1 MTTRRRFNRATLSLS
16 AMLATTLGAAL
27 LVSTATPALAQ
38 QPAAWPT
45 KPVRVT
51 TPFPVGSGPDA
62 WLRIVTER
70 LGKRWGQ
77 PVIVENKPGG
87 NGFIAIDAF
96 KRGATDGH
104 DLIQLDNVHL
114 VAYPYLFK
122 KLPYD
127 PVKDF
132 DVLQPLFR
140 GFFFF
145 AVPVDSK
152 YKTVADLIADAKARP
167 GALNYGSWSV
177 GNPVHLGS
185 ALFEAV
191 TGTQMQHIIY
201 KEVPMLYTGV
211 ANGELNWSLGTLAS
225 TGPLFRAGKLRYLA
239 VAAPSRLPL
248 APDVPSVAEAGG
260 PAGFEATGWTA
271 LAAPPGLPKAL
282 SDKLRADLAAVL
294 ADPELKDRYATFGY
308 TAYAPTPEQFKAFLA
323 AESTKYADVVKR
335 AKASLD

>member
-1 MTTRRRFNRATLSLS
+1 MNARRLFTAATL
-16 AMLATTLGAAL
+16 AVATLAAL
-27 LVSTATPALAQ
+27 PTLAQ
-38 QPAAWPT
+38 APAWPT

-62 WLRIVTER
+62 WLRLVTDR
-70 LGKRWGQ
+70 LAKRWNQ

-114 VAYPYLFK
+114 VAYPHLFK

-140 GFFFF
+140 GYFFF
-145 AVPVDSK
+145 AVPTDSK
-152 YKTVADLIADAKARP
+152 YKTVADIIADAKARP

-185 ALFEAV
+185 ALFEAM

-211 ANGELNWSLGTLAS
+211 ANGELNWALGTLAS

-239 VAAPSRLPL
+239 VAGATRQPL
-248 APDVPSVAEAGG
+248 APDVPSITEAGG

-271 LAAPPGLPKAL
+271 IAAPPGLPKAVA
-282 SDKLRADLAAVL
+282 DKLRADIAAVL
-294 ADPELKDRYATFGY
+294 ADPEMKDRYATFGY
-308 TAYAPTPEQFKAFLA
+308 TAYAPTPEQFKAFMA

-335 AKASLD
+335 AKAS

>member
-1 MTTRRRFNRATLSLS
+1 MTPRRPL
-16 AMLATTLGAAL
+16 LAAAL
-27 LVSTATPALAQ
+27 AAGAMALGLPTAQAQ
-38 QPAAWPT
+38 QATAWPT

-62 WLRIVTER
+62 WLRVVTER
-70 LGKRWGQ
+70 LARRWGQ
-77 PVIVENKPGG
+77 PVIVENRPGA

-104 DLIQLDNVHL
+104 ELIQLDNVHL
-114 VAYPYLFK
+114 VAYPHLFK

-140 GFFFF
+140 ASFFFT
-145 AVPVDSK
+145 VPADSK
-152 YKTVADLIADAKARP
+152 YRSVADIVADAKSRP

-185 ALFEAV
+185 ALFEAM
-191 TGTQMQHIIY
+191 TGTEMQHVIY
-201 KEVPMLYTGV
+201 KEVPMLYTGL
-211 ANGELNWSLGTLAS
+211 ANGELQWSLGTLAS

-239 VAAPSRLPL
+239 VAAPNRLPL
-248 APDVPSVAEAGG
+248 APDVPTVAESGG
-260 PAGFEATGWTA
+260 PAGFEATGWTV

-308 TAYAPTPEQFKAFLA
+308 TAFAPTPEQFKAFMA

>member
-1 MTTRRRFNRATLSLS
+1 
-16 AMLATTLGAAL
+16 
-27 LVSTATPALAQ
+27 
-38 QPAAWPT
+38 
-45 KPVRVT
+45 
-51 TPFPVGSGPDA
+51 
-62 WLRIVTER
+62 
-70 LGKRWGQ
+70 
-77 PVIVENKPGG
+77 
-87 NGFIAIDAF
+87 
-96 KRGATDGH
+96 
-104 DLIQLDNVHL
+104 VHL
-114 VAYPYLFK
+114 VAYPHLFK

-140 GFFFF
+140 GYFFF
-145 AVPVDSK
+145 AVPTDSK
-152 YKTVADLIADAKARP
+152 YKTVADIIADAKARP

-185 ALFEAV
+185 ALFEAM

-239 VAAPSRLPL
+239 VAGATRQPL
-248 APDVPSVAEAGG
+248 APDVPSITEAGG

-271 LAAPPGLPKAL
+271 LAAPPGLPKAVA
-282 SDKLRADLAAVL
+282 DKLRADIAAVL
-294 ADPELKDRYATFGY
+294 ADPEMKDRYATFGY
-308 TAYAPTPEQFKAFLA
+308 TAYAPTPEQFKAFMA

>member
-1 MTTRRRFNRATLSLS
+1 MNARRLFTAATL
-16 AMLATTLGAAL
+16 AVATLAAL
-27 LVSTATPALAQ
+27 PTLAQ
-38 QPAAWPT
+38 APAWPT

-62 WLRIVTER
+62 WLRLVTDR
-70 LGKRWGQ
+70 LAKRWNQ

-114 VAYPYLFK
+114 VAYPHLFK

-140 GFFFF
+140 GYFF
-145 AVPVDSK
+145 AVPTDSK
-152 YKTVADLIADAKARP
+152 YKTVADIIADAKARP

-185 ALFEAV
+185 ALFEAM

-211 ANGELNWSLGTLAS
+211 ANGELNWALGTLAS

-239 VAAPSRLPL
+239 VAGATRQPL
-248 APDVPSVAEAGG
+248 APDVPSITEAGG

-271 LAAPPGLPKAL
+271 IAAPPGLPKAVA
-282 SDKLRADLAAVL
+282 DKLRADIAAVL
-294 ADPELKDRYATFGY
+294 ADPEMKDRYATFGY
-308 TAYAPTPEQFKAFLA
+308 TAYAPTPEQFKAFMA